1 MRCWLRD
8 EFVDKNIELVTDECK
23 LLSFR
28 FILLVTILK
37 TRSEGDFIASTLNT
51 VKNRLRN

>member
-37 TRSEGDFIASTLNT
+37 TWSEGDFIASTLNT